1 MRVVKADLDS
11 FKSFLTLF
19 DKEIADS
26 EKINNTFDSFTSDLS
41 SKFSGDGYKAI
52 SDKITVYKECNLSR
66 QKTSS
71 ELKSKI
77 STALDSLIS
86 YMEGYSYLD
95 TEELDELKVQRTNLQ
110 SNYNSILSAINNT
123 KNIFNLASLKAQL
136 SSLEAQ
142 LKEVDKLIEKLE
154 GLPAADASAFAGID
168 GISFG
173 SGITV

>member
-1 MRVVKADLDS
+1 MNSRV
-11 FKSFLTLF
+11 
-19 DKEIADS
+19 
-26 EKINNTFDSFTSDLS
+26 
-41 SKFSGDGYKAI
+41 
-52 SDKITVYKECNLSR
+52 
-66 QKTSS
+66 
-71 ELKSKI
+71 
-77 STALDSLIS
+77 
-86 YMEGYSYLD
+86 D
-95 TEELDELKVQRTNLQ
+95 T
-110 SNYNSILSAINNT
+110 NNT